1 VDVKK
6 IMLIVGA
13 LVIALGAAFG
23 VNRLMRGAATPA
35 ARAAAAPQIDGPKV
49 LVATRALPV
58 GTILTPEMLRF
69 QPWPQ
74 DLVRTADYYVE
85 GTAEITALAGSVVRF
100 AATAGAPLTHGA
112 VVNPGDRGFLA
123 AALGPGM
130 RAVAVPLSPDQGVA
144 GFVFPGD
151 RVDVILT
158 LTLENEADNAIKLNT
173 SETVVRNL
181 RVLAV
186 DQRST
191 PTDTNGATTPLV
203 FQNVTLEATPRIAEL
218 IAVSRSVGTLSLSLR
233 SLAETSAELE
243 EAIASGATNVP
254 RDGDARGEA
263 RMLRGANGRP
273 AAGGGTGAVT
283 GGDVSRNLRR
293 AMPSR
298 AVVEAMR
305 NAGSGGGGGGGNGGG
320 GNAPPAPP
328 AVDVTAPPAYTGPTV
343 RVVRGNEVTVVPV
356 RGN

>member
-1 VDVKK
+1 MDTKK
-6 IMLIVGA
+6 IMLIIGA

-23 VNRLMRGAATPA
+23 VNRMMRGAATPA
-35 ARAAAAPQIDGPKV
+35 ARAAAAPEIDGPKV
-49 LVATRALPV
+49 LVATRALPI

-85 GTAEITALAGSVVRF
+85 GSAQISALAGSVVRF
-100 AATAGAPLTHGA
+100 ASTAGAPLTHGA

-130 RAVAVPLSPDQGVA
+130 RAVAVPLSADQGVA

-158 LTLENEADNAIKLNT
+158 LTLTNEADSAIKLNT

-191 PTDTNGATTPLV
+191 PTDANGTSTPMI
-203 FQNVTLEATPRIAEL
+203 FQTVTLEATPRIAEL

-243 EAIASGATNVP
+243 EAIATGAVNVP

-263 RMLRGANGRP
+263 RMLRGADGRP
-273 AAGGGTGAVT
+273 AAGGGSGPVS

-293 AMPSR
+293 SMPSR
-298 AVVEAMR
+298 AVIQAMS
-305 NAGSGGGGGGGNGGG
+305 GQGGGGGGGGGN
-320 GNAPPAPP
+320 APAAAP
-328 AVDVTAPPAYTGPTV
+328 AVDPTAPPAYTGPTV
-343 RVVRGNEVTVVPV
+343 RVVRGNDVTIVPV